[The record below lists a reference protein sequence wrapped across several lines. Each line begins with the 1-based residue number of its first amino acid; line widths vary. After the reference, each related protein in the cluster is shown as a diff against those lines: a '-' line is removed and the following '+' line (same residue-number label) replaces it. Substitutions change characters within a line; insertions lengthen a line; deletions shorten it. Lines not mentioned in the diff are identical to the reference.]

1 MYAKLLVHFIRLFF
15 KKKCLFNLSHVLLVF
30 LDLSQI
36 LSECTALFTQSLPST
51 PWNERIS
58 NVGQSWASVR
68 PQIMRAVLENEFLR
82 GRVCMVCMEA
92 QGLVKCIHCGMKIL
106 CTQCD
111 DEEHKKN
118 PLHDREIFRD
128 GFFKPVPPNV
138 SLDSNGDVITVVC
151 VVFSFFLTTVERT
164 DT

>member
-1 MYAKLLVHFIRLFF
+1 MQNCWSISLGYSL
-15 KKKCLFNLSHVLLVF
+15 KKCLFDLIHVLLVF

-36 LSECTALFTQSLPST
+36 LGECTPLFTQSLPST
-51 PWNERIS
+51 QWNERIS

-82 GRVCMVCMEA
+82 SCVCMVCMEA

-111 DEEHKKN
+111 DEEHRKN
-118 PLHDREIFRD
+118 LLHDREIFHD
-128 GFFKPVPPNV
+128 GFFKPVSPNV
-138 SLDSNGDVITVVC
+138 LLGSNGDLITVGTC
-151 VVFSFFLTTVERT
+151 CFLIFLTTVEPAES
-164 DT
+164 